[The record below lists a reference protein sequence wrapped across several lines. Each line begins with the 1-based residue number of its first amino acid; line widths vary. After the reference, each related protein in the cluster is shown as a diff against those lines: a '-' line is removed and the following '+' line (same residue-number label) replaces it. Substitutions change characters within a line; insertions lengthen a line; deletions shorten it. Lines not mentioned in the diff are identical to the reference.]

1 MRLLY
6 LVSHPIQYQAPLL
19 RFISDDPNI
28 HLKVLFENIDSVV
41 SYYDTGF
48 KTNIS
53 WDTDLTNGYEHHH
66 VKSIS
71 EINVHLMKTD
81 ALWLHGWDTMLKRRA
96 LSSAWRLG
104 VPVLMRGE
112 NTIFAMPDGKFVRGM
127 IKRLYLRW
135 VFNRCAGFLCIGS
148 DNREYYLAHGVRQ
161 QQIFSMPY
169 AIDNEAFSVDTRESE
184 KTLRGFL
191 RLEYGRPII
200 LFAGKFLRRKN
211 PGMLLEACRIMDREI
226 TRNPYLLFVGKG
238 EAEQNLREIAG
249 DLEWVRFMGFRN
261 QSELPAI
268 YAMADVFV
276 LPSECEP
283 WGLAVNEAMACGT
296 AVISTDQCGC
306 SADLIDDT
314 VGRLIPA
321 GDLMVLRAAIE
332 EVLANRDRCSAM
344 GRAARKRISSWG
356 FAEDLG
362 GLKEAIT
369 AVVASQHQ
377 S

>member
-28 HLKVLFENIDSVV
+28 QLKVLFENMDSVV
-41 SYYDTGF
+41 GYYDAGF
-48 KTNIS
+48 ETNIT
-53 WDTDLTNGYEHHH
+53 WDTDLTNGYEYYH

-71 EINVHLMKTD
+71 EINVHLMVTD
-81 ALWLHGWDTMLKRRA
+81 ALWLHGWDTVLKRRA
-96 LSSAWRLG
+96 LHSAWKYE

-112 NTIFAMPDGKFVRGM
+112 NTISAMPDGKALRGLV
-127 IKRLYLRW
+127 KRLYLHR

-148 DNREYYLAHGVRQ
+148 DNREYYSTHGVRQ
-161 QQIFSMPY
+161 QQLFDMPY
-169 AIDNEAFSVDTRESE
+169 AIDNESFSKSARESE
-184 KTLRGFL
+184 NNLLDSFN
-191 RLEYGRPII
+191 LEYGRPII

-211 PGMLLEACRIMDREI
+211 PAMLLDACRLMNRKIARD
-226 TRNPYLLFVGKG
+226 PYLLFVGRG
-238 EAEQNLREIAG
+238 EEEKKLRKIAG
-249 DLEWVRFMGFRN
+249 ELDWVRFLGFRN

-276 LPSECEP
+276 LPSQCEP

-296 AVISTDQCGC
+296 AVISTDECGC
-306 SADLIDDT
+306 SADLVDDT

-321 GDLMVLRAAIE
+321 GDREALGAAIE
-332 EVLANRDRCSAM
+332 EVLADSERCSAM
-344 GRAARKRISSWG
+344 GRAASKRISSWG
-356 FAEDLG
+356 FVEDLG
-362 GLKEAIT
+362 GLKEALN
-369 AVVASQHQ
+369 AVVVSRRQ